1 MRYHCRLQELEH
13 YYSYFKQTIL
23 PLKKIYWWVCIK
35 KTSFVMTAYA
45 SATQPI
51 IYIIWKLRGFEK

>member
-13 YYSYFKQTIL
+13 YYCYFKQTIL
-23 PLKKIYWWVCIK
+23 PLKNILVGMHN